1 MELDGLVKRMLP
13 RIDLADLL
21 LEVHRWTGIFAR
33 YETPTLPTN
42 QTIDE
47 EIRANSVHRSA
58 QRTASTASDTRAV
71 NPQRQPLY
79 RCTSDPVTARSSLRG
94 RDRRVHRK
102 ARGDRQVWRRPA
114 GFVLF
119 GFARV
124 RHGGIVDIDATRG
137 SCGRRR

>member
-21 LEVHRWTGIFAR
+21 LEVHRWTDIFAR
-33 YETPTLPTN
+33 YETPTN

-47 EIRANSVHRSA
+47 EIRANSVHRSP

-94 RDRRVHRK
+94 RELRVHRR

-119 GFARV
+119 GSARV